1 MPPIPVLVCQV
12 ELVFGHS
19 VFNLLAPYP
28 EFELIKSS
36 SRSEGELLE
45 EIETC
50 NPEVIILLENSD
62 LACSSIF
69 SKLTTINPKLR
80 IVIINA
86 DDNWVHVY
94 QRQDVLLTCPS
105 QLVEVIRQREL
116 PFSSTTQTAIDP
128 N

>member
-1 MPPIPVLVCQV
+1 MPPISVLVCQV

-36 SRSEGELLE
+36 SRSEAELLE
-45 EIETC
+45 EIEAC
-50 NPEVIILLENSD
+50 NAEVIILLENSD
-62 LACSSIF
+62 MACSSIF
-69 SKLTTINPKLR
+69 SKLTSINHNLR

-94 QRQDVLLTCPS
+94 QRQDVLLTCPA

-116 PFSSTTQTAIDP
+116 PFNPATQISTDL